1 MPMKNLNTFKVLII
15 TWLISCSFISK
26 AQDALPSVKLRT
38 SQGRTIDFAELG
50 TMSKDTPVV
59 ISFWATWC
67 IPCITELDIIS
78 ETLELRQQERPF
90 HFFGVSIDDTRTS
103 RRVKPFIKGKGW
115 HFEVL
120 MDINSELKRSLNVT
134 DVPHVLILKDN
145 KVVYRHT
152 GYIAGEENNL
162 FAEIKKL

>member
-1 MPMKNLNTFKVLII
+1 M
-15 TWLISCSFISK
+15 
-26 AQDALPSVKLRT
+26 AQ
-38 SQGRTIDFAELG
+38 
-50 TMSKDTPVV
+50 
-59 ISFWATWC
+59 
-67 IPCITELDIIS
+67 
-78 ETLELRQQERPF
+78 RQQERPF
-90 HFFGVSIDDTRTS
+90 HFVGVSIDDTRTS

-115 HFEVL
+115 QFEVL